1 MQYQRNPNKT
11 IVGFCED
18 FWSRQTP
25 KLHSA
30 TLLLSFPILL
40 LLFLIG
46 LWGSLG
52 GRVRALVVF
61 LGVLL
66 GLLTAFS
73 R

>member
-18 FWSRQTP
+18 FWSRQTQHP
-25 KLHSA
+25 PSV

-40 LLFLIG
+40 PLFLMG

-52 GRVRALVVF
+52 GRVRAVAVF
-61 LGVLL
+61 LGVVV